1 MKNLQTDLFSQEL
14 VNNIDGELLVSSLVI
29 AENIE
34 YEHRAILQLIRQN
47 LKDFQEFG
55 RVAFEIAPSK
65 NNDTNSAFEM
75 RKSKGRATEYALLN
89 ENQSTLLIT
98 YLRNSELVKRFKI
111 NLVKAFSLMKQK
123 LQASKFDIPQT
134 YSQALLLA
142 SKQAQQL
149 QEQKEVLEQQ
159 KPKVEFYDVVTQS
172 KDTIDIGTVA
182 KVLNKNIG
190 RNNLFKLLRDKGVL
204 TLNNM
209 PKDEYVKKGYFK
221 VCENKY
227 NLPDGSVKI
236 GLKTVVFQKGLD
248 YINKVLDNQQIGA

>member
-1 MKNLQTDLFSQEL
+1 MNNLQTDLFTQDL
-14 VNNIDGELLVSSLVI
+14 VNNVNGELLVSSEVI

-34 YEHRAILQLIRQN
+34 YEHKHILELIRKN

-55 RVAFEIAPSK
+55 TLPFE
-65 NNDTNSAFEM
+65 T
-75 RKSKGRATEYALLN
+75 RKSKGRDTQIALLN

-111 NLVKAFSLMKQK
+111 NLVKAFSIMKQK
-123 LQASKFDIPQT
+123 LQTSKFDIPQT

-149 QEQKEVLEQQ
+149 QEQNIQLEEQ
-159 KPKVEFYDVVTQS
+159 KPKVEFYDSVTQS
-172 KDTIDIGTVA
+172 KDTIDIGMVA

-190 RNNLFKLLRDKGVL
+190 RNQLFKMLRDKGVL
-204 TLNNM
+204 MLNNM
-209 PKDEYVKKGYFK
+209 PKDEYIKRGYFK
-221 VCENKY
+221 VSESKY
-227 NLPDGSVKI
+227 TLNDGSIKI

-248 YINKVLDNQQIGA
+248 YINKVLNNQQNSIIGV

>member
-1 MKNLQTDLFSQEL
+1 MKNLQTDLFTNEL
-14 VNNIDGELLVSSLVI
+14 VNNIDGELLVSSEVI
-29 AENIE
+29 AESIE
-34 YEHRAILQLIRQN
+34 HEHKQLIRLIRDN

-55 RVAFEIAPSK
+55 RVGFQNSPFE
-65 NNDTNSAFEM
+65 T
-75 RKSKGRATEYALLN
+75 KGGIQKREIALLN

-248 YINKVLDNQQIGA
+248 YINKVLDNNQQIGA